1 MRCPVWRV
9 GFDQW
14 VLAATDREVEM
25 HQETQIRVTD
35 VRAVAVPVV
44 DQDRALEFYVGTLGF
59 EKRMDAPM
67 GPGWR
72 WIEVAPP
79 GAATTVALAP
89 ASEGRGA
96 GVDTGIRLVTPDAEG
111 DHSRLLAQGVDVD
124 PLLRWDGVP
133 LMFVFRDQDGNSL
146 VIVEGS

>member
-1 MRCPVWRV
+1 V
-9 GFDQW
+9 
-14 VLAATDREVEM
+14 VLVATGREVEM
-25 HQETQIRVTD
+25 YQGTHIRVTD

-44 DQDRALEFYVGTLGF
+44 DQERALAFYVGTLGF
-59 EKRMDAPM
+59 EKRMDVPM

-79 GAATTVALAP
+79 GAGTTVALAP

-96 GVDTGIRLVTPDAEG
+96 GVDTGIRLVTPDAGG
-111 DHSRLLAQGVDVD
+111 DHRRLLAQGVDVD
-124 PLLRWDGVP
+124 PMLRWEGVP
-133 LMFVFRDQDGNSL
+133 PMFVFRDQDGNSL